1 MEKLMG
7 IDKLTEFNLLQKEVE
22 EFRQQRKSLENKN
35 RTS

>member
-1 MEKLMG
+1 MEKLMD
-7 IDKLTEFNLLQKEVE
+7 IDKLTGFNLLQKEVV

>member
-1 MEKLMG
+1 MG
-7 IDKLTEFNLLQKEVE
+7 IDKLTEFHLLQKEVE